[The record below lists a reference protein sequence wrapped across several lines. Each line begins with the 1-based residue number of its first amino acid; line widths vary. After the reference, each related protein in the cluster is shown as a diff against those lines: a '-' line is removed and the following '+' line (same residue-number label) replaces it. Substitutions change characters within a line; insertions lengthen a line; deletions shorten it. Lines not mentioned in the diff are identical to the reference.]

1 MCVLNTWHIIV
12 ATKFLIKLDKKSLI
26 NLKGILK
33 NTLKCPNLLIKQ
45 AFLHTDIQCAY
56 IVNNYSNMIQNE

>member
-12 ATKFLIKLDKKSLI
+12 GTSVLIKLDKKSLI

-33 NTLKCPNLLIKQ
+33 NTFKCPKTLIKQ
-45 AFLHTDIQCAY
+45 GIYHAIYDCAY
-56 IVNNYSNMIQNE
+56 IVNIYSNMIQND